1 MSKTPR
7 DQIDK
12 ASWNLMEGI
21 KDAVTANVVA
31 ASGQLEIKGEA
42 LNRLVALLG
51 ASVEEGY
58 HRAHR
63 VYAKS
68 VDKALT
74 EAALP
79 ALGTPAP
86 KKKSG

>member
-12 ASWNLMEGI
+12 ASWNLMESI
-21 KDAVTANVVA
+21 KDAVSANVVA
-31 ASGQLEIKGEA
+31 ASGQLDVKGEA
-42 LNRLVALLG
+42 LNRLVSILG

-63 VYAKS
+63 VFSKT
-68 VDKALT
+68 VEKALM

-79 ALGTPAP
+79 PLDAPPA

>member
-12 ASWNLMEGI
+12 ASWNLMESI

-31 ASGQLEIKGEA
+31 AAPGLDVKGDA
-42 LNRLVALLG
+42 LQKLLTIAG
-51 ASVEEGY
+51 ASVEEGF

-63 VYAKS
+63 TFSKTVE
-68 VDKALT
+68 KALT
-74 EAALP
+74 EAAMPPLDTH
-79 ALGTPAP
+79 A
-86 KKKSG
+86 KKNSG